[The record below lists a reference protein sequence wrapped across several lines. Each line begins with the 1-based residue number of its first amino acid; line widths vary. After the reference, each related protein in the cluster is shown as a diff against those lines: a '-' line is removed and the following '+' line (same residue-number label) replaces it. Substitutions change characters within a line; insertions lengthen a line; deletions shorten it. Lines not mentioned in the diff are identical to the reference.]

1 MRVDDQSQSNPSACV
16 CPAVAVDETVIQG
29 QESCSDA
36 SFELV
41 EDACCNGNPRSGQN
55 GVRVKQAIASKNPM
69 DWIKPRRCKQR
80 QRRLRRGAF
89 WLCAWTS
96 LVWAVG
102 LGTEFTHA
110 QIPSYA
116 RLGPPSDA
124 SDATTDQTPSQLLT
138 PLDLPVAPDATIQKE
153 PVESVTSPEVAT
165 LESGPPAM
173 PVTAATSGPIPDP
186 IPRGAYNSYLDPYR
200 GRTLDMAG
208 SSATWN
214 QAGTQISPIEL
225 KMWWDE
231 WVHQPL
237 GFADNTLSIDVSSL
251 TSSALIHSPAVNS
264 VLSEPQI
271 RQTDVTIAD
280 ADFDPTVF
288 LEGRFVDS
296 NDPVGN
302 TLTTGDNSNR
312 FRDETLS
319 ADAGVRRRT
328 REGGELELIQRGGFQ
343 QNNSVFLQPN
353 PQGTTRLELNYTQ
366 PLRRDS
372 GRMVNRSRIMIA
384 QLRAHQASSNARIS
398 IEDHLLDVTRAYWTL
413 YRVRATW
420 LQQQKLVGSARQLHS
435 LLQSRR
441 GFDAGQRQIL
451 RARAALARRQASL
464 TRAAAEIRDAQSR
477 LRMLVGG
484 NELIYASNSEWL
496 TIEHPLANPLEIDPR
511 QSVIEAL
518 ENRPDITAALQA
530 IHEVTVRV
538 GASKNQILPQLDLLL
553 GAYVAGLDSRRDTW
567 GALVN
572 QFSDGRPGFSVG
584 MAYELP
590 VGNRA
595 ARSQLNRSRWELF
608 QATQDFRQVTETAIT
623 EVEIAARETSTAF
636 NEMQQKKLSV
646 DATEAEVSY
655 LSQRAELLPEEEDS
669 LILLTD
675 NLLDAQERLAQEER
689 ELVNAQVAYAL
700 SWVLLRKATGVLLK
714 MEHMDALSASA
725 AERVGGQDR

>member
-1 MRVDDQSQSNPSACV
+1 
-16 CPAVAVDETVIQG
+16 
-29 QESCSDA
+29 
-36 SFELV
+36 
-41 EDACCNGNPRSGQN
+41 
-55 GVRVKQAIASKNPM
+55 
-69 DWIKPRRCKQR
+69 
-80 QRRLRRGAF
+80 
-89 WLCAWTS
+89 
-96 LVWAVG
+96 
-102 LGTEFTHA
+102 
-110 QIPSYA
+110 
-116 RLGPPSDA
+116 
-124 SDATTDQTPSQLLT
+124 
-138 PLDLPVAPDATIQKE
+138 
-153 PVESVTSPEVAT
+153 
-165 LESGPPAM
+165 
-173 PVTAATSGPIPDP
+173 
-186 IPRGAYNSYLDPYR
+186 
-200 GRTLDMAG
+200 
-208 SSATWN
+208 
-214 QAGTQISPIEL
+214 
-225 KMWWDE
+225 MWWDE

-237 GFADNTLSIDVSSL
+237 GFAEQTLSIDVSSL
-251 TSSALIHSPAVNS
+251 TSSALVHSPAVNS

-288 LEGRFVDS
+288 LEGRFVDT

-319 ADAGVRRRT
+319 ADAGVRRRI
-328 REGGELELIQRGGFQ
+328 RNGGELELIQRGGFQ
-343 QNNSVFLQPN
+343 ENNSVFLQPN

-366 PLRRDS
+366 PLQRDS

-384 QLRAHQASSNARIS
+384 QLRAHQASSNARSS

-435 LLQSRR
+435 LLQARS

-451 RARAALARRQASL
+451 RARAALARRQAGL

-484 NELIYASNSEWL
+484 HELIYASGSEWL
-496 TIEHPLANPLEIDPR
+496 TSERPLANPVEIDPR

-530 IHEVTVRV
+530 IHEVTVRI

-567 GALVN
+567 GAFVN
-572 QFSDGRPGFSVG
+572 QFSDGRPGFSLG

-646 DATEAEVSY
+646 DATEAEVAY
-655 LSQRAELLPEEEDS
+655 LTQRAELLPEEEDS
-669 LILLTD
+669 LVLLTD
-675 NLLDAQERLAQEER
+675 NLLDAQERLAQEEL
-689 ELVNAQVAYAL
+689 ELVNSQVSYAL

-714 MEHMDALSASA
+714 MERMEILSASA
-725 AERVGGQDR
+725 GEMTRGRAP